1 MTQTQTRPAR
11 TAPVMVTIG
20 RRPTE
25 TAIATLP
32 VPITPEPIADDEF
45 RVLTDLDADV
55 LRVHA
60 CSCSSG
66 DDLPY

>member
-1 MTQTQTRPAR
+1 MTQSQTPSRPA
-11 TAPVMVTIG
+11 PVTVTIG
-20 RRPTE
+20 RRPAE
-25 TAIATLP
+25 AAVGTLP
-32 VPITPEPIADDEF
+32 VPVTPLPIAEDEF